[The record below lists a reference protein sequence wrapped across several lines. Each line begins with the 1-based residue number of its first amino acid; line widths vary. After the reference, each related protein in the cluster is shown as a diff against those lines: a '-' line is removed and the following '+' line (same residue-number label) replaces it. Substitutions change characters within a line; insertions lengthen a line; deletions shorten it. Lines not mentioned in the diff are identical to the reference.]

1 MCRLEMIIPYLKHL
15 PKGQMRTG
23 SMAREVRWCHAER
36 IGLDLECRPLACERV
51 VRQRIDLGDLLV
63 SHGVATARC
72 AVAVDHEKAA
82 VAVVRFI
89 EGVGKAGIDC
99 QIE

>member
-1 MCRLEMIIPYLKHL
+1 MRRLEMIISYLEHL
-15 PKGQMRTG
+15 PKGQMRAG
-23 SMAREVRWCHAER
+23 SMAREVGWCHAEWV
-36 IGLDLECRPLACERV
+36 GLDLECRLLAGERIA
-51 VRQRIDLGDLLV
+51 RQRVDLGDLLV

-89 EGVGKAGIDC
+89 EDVGKAGIDC
-99 QIE
+99 